1 MTVHLPYVGL
11 RPYEKSEGSY
21 FCGRRGEVSVLLDAY
36 LEQAAE
42 KGKLLIIYGPS
53 AVGKTS
59 MVQAGLWPIVR
70 LEKDVAR
77 FERIVPTFEDD
88 LASFSQRVR
97 AIVGRMSG
105 GASAERTLV
114 FIDEI
119 DQVFGYP
126 LNGELEDETRLV
138 LVKLL
143 EFLVEASKRGI
154 ARILIGVSE
163 PWSRFLEDAPTSQQ
177 FLANALDFFRLNHM
191 STSGMEEFLRLP
203 VARWKKAPKDAV
215 GVVDQTFFYDFYGE
229 ISANPASLPLANYTL
244 ERILET
250 GDKTKAFDYV
260 AYREMGGLL
269 GAMLQYIEEVYY
281 SWPEELQAKLPI
293 FLELFRAAST
303 ENSEHDVRCAQVNP
317 LVADPDAR
325 EVFGNLLHARILCL
339 KGDRWNNAEAQL
351 AHDRLFEKWPRSTVG
366 AY

>member
-1 MTVHLPYVGL
+1 MTAHLPYVGL
-11 RPYEKSEGSY
+11 RPYDKSEGSY
-21 FCGRRGEVSVLLDAY
+21 FCGRQGEVSVLRDAY

-70 LEKDVAR
+70 LEKDVVK
-77 FERIVPTFEDD
+77 FERIEPNFDED
-88 LASFSQRVR
+88 LAAFSQRVR
-97 AIVGRMSG
+97 SIVGRMSSG
-105 GASAERTLV
+105 GGDERTLV
-114 FIDEI
+114 FIDEL

-126 LNGELEDETRLV
+126 LNGELEDETRILLV
-138 LVKLL
+138 RLL
-143 EFLVEASKRGI
+143 EFLVEASKRGF
-154 ARILIGVSE
+154 ARVVIGVSE
-163 PWSRFLEDAPTSQQ
+163 PWSRFLEDAPTNQQ

-229 ISANPASLPLANYTL
+229 LSNNPAALPLANYTL

-250 GDKTKAFDYV
+250 GDKSKAFDYV
-260 AYREMGGLL
+260 AYREMGGLQ
-269 GAMLQYIEEVYY
+269 GAMLQYIEEVYQN
-281 SWPEELQAKLPI
+281 WPPELQAKLPI

-303 ENSEHDVRCAQVNP
+303 ENSENDVRCAQVNP

-325 EVFGNLLHARILCL
+325 EIFGNLLHARLLCL
-339 KGDRWNNAEAQL
+339 KGDRWSNAEAQV
-351 AHDRLFEKWPRSTVG
+351 AHDELFTKWARSAIG